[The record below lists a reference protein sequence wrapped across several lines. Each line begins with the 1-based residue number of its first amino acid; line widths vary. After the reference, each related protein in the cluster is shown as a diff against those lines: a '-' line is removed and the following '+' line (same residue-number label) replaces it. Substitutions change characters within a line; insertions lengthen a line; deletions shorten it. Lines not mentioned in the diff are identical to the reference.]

1 MRGARA
7 LYEQTRD
14 DDNALV
20 VGNLGLVKRVALHLH
35 ARVPRFVEV
44 DDLIQAGM
52 LGLIDAARSFDAAKG
67 SNFEAFAYLRVRG
80 AMFDEIRRLSYQPRS
95 AVALN
100 RAHSDSANEL
110 SAQLGRNPTQVELAE
125 FMHKDAE
132 SLQQERSRA
141 IRFDTSSIDAQPEL
155 VENLSADD
163 SSRPD
168 VQVEAAQ
175 FMEAVQDAITKL
187 PERDQLVIQLYYVE
201 EMTLREI
208 GAVIGVGESRV
219 SQILSASA
227 KLLRKS
233 LKV

>member
-1 MRGARA
+1 
-7 LYEQTRD
+7 LYEESASSGD
-14 DDNALV
+14 GLV
-20 VGNLGLVKRVALHLH
+20 VANLALVKRVALHLH

-44 DDLIQAGM
+44 EDLVQAGM
-52 LGLIDAARSFDAAKG
+52 IGLIDAARAFDPAKG

-95 AVALN
+95 AVAIN
-100 RAHSDSANEL
+100 KAHAESANEL
-110 SAQLGRNPTQVELAE
+110 STQLGRNPTQVELAE
-125 FMHKDAE
+125 FMQKDAE

-168 VQVEAAQ
+168 VQVEASE
-175 FMEAVQDAITKL
+175 FMEAVQQAITQL
-187 PERDQLVIQLYYVE
+187 PERDQMVIQLYYVE
-201 EMTLREI
+201 EMTLKEI

-219 SQILSASA
+219 SQILSAA
-227 KLLRKS
+227 AKS
-233 LKV
+233 LRRTLAV